1 MVLKVELM
9 SIKGFKLY
17 YVREVVDVDDVTYK
31 LQYEI
36 NGKIGS
42 EYYKQLNCDI
52 YVPIEKAV
60 SNLVFNATVD
70 GWLTVDIMNQGNCH
84 D

>member
-1 MVLKVELM
+1 MIEKIELM
-9 SIKGFKLY
+9 STKGFKLY
-17 YVREVVDVDDVTYK
+17 YVREVVDVYDVTYK

-52 YVPIEKAV
+52 DVPIEKAV
-60 SNLVFNATVD
+60 SNLVFNAAVD
-70 GWLTVDIMNQGNCH
+70 GWLTVSVMNQGRDNE
-84 D
+84 

>member
-1 MVLKVELM
+1 MIEKIELM
-9 SIKGFKLY
+9 STKGFKLY
-17 YVREVVDVDDVTYK
+17 YVREVFDVDDVTYK

-42 EYYKQLNCDI
+42 VYHKQLNCDI

-60 SNLVFNATVD
+60 SNLVFNAAVD
-70 GWLTVDIMNQGNCH
+70 GWLTVDIMNQGDCN